1 MANIDKDKLLNEL
14 AKASGG
20 KMDMEKIKKAAE
32 NEDVSSLVS
41 ALPENDKNKIMN
53 ILNDKDSLKALLKNP
68 QVNDI
73 INSFL
78 GKGGK

>member
-1 MANIDKDKLLNEL
+1 
-14 AKASGG
+14 
-20 KMDMEKIKKAAE
+20 MEKIKKAAE
-32 NEDVSSLVS
+32 NEDISSLVS

>member
-1 MANIDKDKLLNEL
+1 MANIDKDKILSEI

-53 ILNDKDSLKALLKNP
+53 ILNDKESLNALLKNP
-68 QVNDI
+68 QVNNI

>member
-1 MANIDKDKLLNEL
+1 MANIDKDKILNEL
-14 AKASGG
+14 ARASGG

-32 NEDVSSLVS
+32 NEDISSLVS
-41 ALPENDKNKIMN
+41 VLPENDKNKIMN

>member
-14 AKASGG
+14 ARASGG

-32 NEDVSSLVS
+32 NEDISSLVS
-41 ALPENDKNKIMN
+41 VLPENDKNKIMN

>member
-1 MANIDKDKLLNEL
+1 MKTEILKISDLSET
-14 AKASGG
+14 
-20 KMDMEKIKKAAE
+20 EKIKKAAE
-32 NEDVSSLVS
+32 NEDISSLVS